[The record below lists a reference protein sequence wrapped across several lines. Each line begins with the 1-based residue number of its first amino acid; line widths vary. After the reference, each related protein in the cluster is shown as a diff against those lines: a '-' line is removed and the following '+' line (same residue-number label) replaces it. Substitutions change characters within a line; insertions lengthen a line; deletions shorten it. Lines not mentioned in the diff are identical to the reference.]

1 MKKLFITG
9 LSIFFIL
16 FGTKAQVTGT
26 PYPDEN
32 NAPEMK
38 MDKVVHDYGT
48 IEKNADGTCEFKFTN
63 TGKTPLIIS
72 KCQASCN
79 CTVPTC
85 PIEPILPGNSGT
97 IKVSYGTSRV
107 GIISKQITVY
117 SNAKNSPIILNI
129 KGNVVE
135 KSATPNR

>member
-1 MKKLFITG
+1 MKKLLITG
-9 LSIFFIL
+9 LFVLFFL
-16 FGTKAQVTGT
+16 SGTKAQVTGNI
-26 PYPDEN
+26 YPDEN

-38 MDKVVHDYGT
+38 MDKIVHDYST

-85 PIEPILPGNSGT
+85 PTEPILPGKSGV

-117 SNAKNSPIILNI
+117 SNAKDSPVVLNI
-129 KGNVVE
+129 KGNVIE
-135 KSATPNR
+135 K